1 MRRTSILVDPR
12 VMTELEHIARSEGRP
27 TAHLIREAM
36 ERYVTERRQP
46 RELPGFVGIGR
57 GPGNVAER
65 AAEILERELPPSVA
79 SDTDPPAD

>member
-12 VMTELEHIARSEGRP
+12 VMTELERIARREGRP

-36 ERYVTERRQP
+36 ERYVTDQRQP

-57 GPGNVAER
+57 GPGDVAEH
-65 AAEILERELPPSVA
+65 AEEILERELPAHTRADANPP
-79 SDTDPPAD
+79 TD